1 MKYFQNRGT
10 ELCFFKADNYILKII
25 INMIYYL
32 DNINQ
37 EGLIMG
43 EIRVDINLEND
54 RDIFLCNQGKIKK
67 EEIRCVKINVLV
79 DTGAVMI
86 LLPQDMVE
94 TLGLEKIDRVIV
106 TLANEE
112 KVEMDV
118 AGTIALTIGNRKM
131 KTDCLVGPP
140 QCEPLIGQIVLE
152 RLDLTLDPLKRTIH
166 PRPESPYLPSL
177 KLK

>member
-1 MKYFQNRGT
+1 
-10 ELCFFKADNYILKII
+10 
-25 INMIYYL
+25 
-32 DNINQ
+32 
-37 EGLIMG
+37 MG
-43 EIRVDINLEND
+43 EIKVKVSLEND
-54 RDIFLCNQGKIKK
+54 GDIFLWQRKQLQKK
-67 EEIRCVKINVLV
+67 AIRKVELEALV

-86 LLPQDMVE
+86 LLPQDVVE
-94 TLGLEKIDRVIV
+94 MLGLQIIDKAIV

-112 KVEMDV
+112 KIELDV
-118 AGTIALTIGNRKM
+118 VGTVSLMIMNRKM

-152 RLDLTLDPLKRTIH
+152 RLDLIVDPLKRTIS